1 MDDAL
6 PEMGRLIAKGEIS
19 LARQALVASMAS
31 VATLDDCDRCLSA
44 IPLLAEAGTS
54 GAMLSVLLQRARE
67 IAAMPKTSAGRVAV
81 LELCLLLSLGRFDEF
96 NARHG
101 ELQDLIA
108 PQKEQAL
115 LAAVRQRLGLPRM
128 EIFREQKIFGIGL
141 SKTGTTSLSSALTML
156 GVDNGHYTN
165 PLTRQ
170 LLSDVDFFML
180 GGATDTPVTVGFEK
194 LYYQYP
200 NAKFVLTTRPIEDWV
215 RSMKANY
222 GHPKYTR
229 VAASLKGLPYGLLGE
244 AIQIGLYL
252 HRDQFDQAFH
262 DHEQRVRRFFAD
274 KPPNRFLIFNV
285 FEGHGWID
293 LCGFLGKSIP
303 QLDFPWSNRTRS

>member
-6 PEMGRLIAKGEIS
+6 PEMGRLIAKGEFL
-19 LARQALVASMAS
+19 LARQALVSGMES
-31 VATLDDCDRCLSA
+31 VATLDECYRCLSA
-44 IPLLAEAGTS
+44 IPVLAEIGTQ
-54 GAMLSVLLQRARE
+54 GAMLTVLLQRTRE
-67 IAAMPKTSAGRVAV
+67 LATMPKTSARRAAV
-81 LELCLLLSLGRFDEF
+81 LELSLLLALGRFDEF
-96 NARHG
+96 NARHD
-101 ELQDLIA
+101 ELHDLIA
-108 PQKEQAL
+108 LESERSL

-170 LLSDVDFFML
+170 LLSDVDFFMF

-200 NAKFVLTTRPIEDWV
+200 NAKFVLTTRPIEDWA

-222 GHPKYTR
+222 AHPKFTR
-229 VAASLKGLPYGLLGE
+229 VTARLKGFPYGLLGE
-244 AIQIGLYL
+244 AVQVGLYL
-252 HRDQFDQAFH
+252 HRDQFEGAFL
-262 DHEQRVRRFFAD
+262 DHERRVRRFFAD
-274 KPPNRFLIFNV
+274 KPPDRLLIFNV
-285 FEGHGWID
+285 FEGQGWTE
-293 LCGFLGKSIP
+293 LCGFLGKPIP
-303 QLDFPWSNRTRS
+303 QADFPWSNRTPS